1 MNMSNMNMK
10 TKLVRVVSVV
20 VVSWLALIVANSTLA
35 QMQRSGGEYAK
46 QPAAGAPATG
56 PSQAVGASGA
66 KMATPI
72 AKEEAAKKYP
82 PPKSGQYP
90 MGERDPH
97 KASGVI
103 DSPYP
108 PHTEFDCSKIN
119 HGDLVLDTRVNKV
132 FVRP

>member
-1 MNMSNMNMK
+1 MK
-10 TKLVRVVSVV
+10 TKLVRIVFAVA
-20 VVSWLALIVANSTLA
+20 VSWLALIVANSTLA
-35 QMQRSGGEYAK
+35 QTQRSGGEYGK
-46 QPAAGAPATG
+46 QPTAGVSPSGVNQATT
-56 PSQAVGASGA
+56 GASGD

-72 AKEEAAKKYP
+72 TKEEAAKKYP

-90 MGERDPH
+90 TGERDPH
-97 KASGVI
+97 KASGVV

-108 PHTEFDCSKIN
+108 PHTEYDCSKIN

>member
-1 MNMSNMNMK
+1 MNMK
-10 TKLVRVVSVV
+10 TKLVRVISVMGAG
-20 VVSWLALIVANSTLA
+20 WLALMLANSALA
-35 QMQRSGGEYAK
+35 QMPRSGSEYSK
-46 QPAAGAPATG
+46 QPAGSQTSTAATQASKTTGA
-56 PSQAVGASGA
+56 QGA

-72 AKEEAAKKYP
+72 TKEDAAKKYP

-97 KASGVI
+97 KATGVVN
-103 DSPYP
+103 SPYP
-108 PHTEFDCSKIN
+108 PRTEYDCSQIN